1 MTHPLREKAI
11 KIVVNPWFD
20 RFILF
25 VIFANSIALAIDD
38 PNEAE
43 RNQIFVNLDY
53 IFLAVF
59 SIEMVLKIIAMGFV
73 MRPYSYL
80 RDAWN
85 IVSCTVASLTLSY
98 S

>member
-1 MTHPLREKAI
+1 VTHPLREKAI

-20 RFILF
+20 RFILLF
-25 VIFANSIALAIDD
+25 IFLNSVALALDN
-38 PNEAE
+38 PQQKEKNK
-43 RNQIFVNLDY
+43 FLVNLDY

-80 RDAWN
+80 RDPWN
-85 IVSCTVASLTLSY
+85 VVSATFLF
-98 S
+98 